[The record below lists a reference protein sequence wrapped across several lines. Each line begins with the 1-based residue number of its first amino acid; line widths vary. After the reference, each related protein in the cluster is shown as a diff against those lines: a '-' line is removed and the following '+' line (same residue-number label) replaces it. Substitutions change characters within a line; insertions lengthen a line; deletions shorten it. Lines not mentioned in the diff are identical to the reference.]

1 MFKFLK
7 KIKIQFCCGSKCVI
21 NDTNNDGIPDEIKY
35 KSGSII
41 QTLKPT

>member
-21 NDTNNDGIPDEIKY
+21 NDTNNDGIPDEINF

-41 QTLKPT
+41 KNTKH